1 MSFMDWFSNLT
12 GQMGTDMA
20 IDLGTANTLVAMTGE
35 GIVIN
40 EPSVVA
46 IEKSTH
52 RVLAVGHEA
61 KNMINHT
68 PEAFSAEHPL
78 KDGVIADYD
87 VTEAMLSA
95 FINKAAVRKY
105 PWQAKPRI
113 VICIPCGATSVE
125 KRAVFEAAIQ
135 AGARQAYL
143 IEEPM
148 AAAMGADAVTEP
160 TGSMVVILSAA
171 APPRWPSSPLGGIV
185 TSSSL
190 RLAGNR
196 MDETIAMHLRDLLGI
211 KTGERTAEVIKI
223 KIGSILPFEDGRE
236 RDMIISGQDVLTEQP
251 KEVTI
256 QSEDVRQALQAPC
269 EEMVVRHQENLQGRT
284 PTWLPTSS
292 RTAFCSRAAA
302 VCVPASTV
310 ICPTSSRFPYG

>member
-95 FINKAAVRKY
+95 FINKAAGPQV
-105 PWQAKPRI
+105 PVAGQAAH
-113 VICIPCGATSVE
+113 CH
-125 KRAVFEAAIQ
+125 
-135 AGARQAYL
+135 L
-143 IEEPM
+143 H
-148 AAAMGADAVTEP
+148 
-160 TGSMVVILSAA
+160 
-171 APPRWPSSPLGGIV
+171 
-185 TSSSL
+185 SL
-190 RLAGNR
+190 RCHVR
-196 MDETIAMHLRDLLGI
+196 
-211 KTGERTAEVIKI
+211 
-223 KIGSILPFEDGRE
+223 RE
-236 RDMIISGQDVLTEQP
+236 ACRL
-251 KEVTI
+251 
-256 QSEDVRQALQAPC
+256 
-269 EEMVVRHQENLQGRT
+269 
-284 PTWLPTSS
+284 
-292 RTAFCSRAAA
+292 
-302 VCVPASTV
+302 
-310 ICPTSSRFPYG
+310 